1 MKYELIEGRMPL
13 GDGAVKIIQIRRISD
28 GFIVFKYPK
37 AKRFESNFKDL
48 LEKINVIGENYGD
61 QEDAESVIEELIEEF
76 KTLIKRVAL
85 RS

>member
-28 GFIVFKYPK
+28 GFIVFEYPK
-37 AKRFESNFKDL
+37 SKRLDDNFKES
-48 LEKINVIGENYGD
+48 LEKINLIGENYDD
-61 QEDAESVIEELIEEF
+61 QDDAGPTIQELIKEF

-85 RS
+85 RT